1 MLRVG
6 LPCRHTTIPKS
17 CANDWAMYCRTSLA
31 TTALLVHHSLVTD
44 LHATFRLRT
53 SSNAGDRPGLV
64 RSRPCT
70 HTGPQTLRESD
81 EADHDQAG
89 ARATGCIQ
97 QDGRDAAQNGLH

>member
-17 CANDWAMYCRTSLA
+17 CANDWLTYSRTSLA
-31 TTALLVHHSLVTD
+31 TTASLSHHSLVTD

-53 SSNAGDRPGLV
+53 SSNAGGRPGLV

-70 HTGPQTLRESD
+70 HTVLQTLRESD

-89 ARATGCIQ
+89 DRANGGIE
-97 QDGRDAAQNGLH
+97 QDGREAA